1 MRYQNLRQ
9 LIGTLVALAAV
20 IGLPAIALADIA
32 NTSHNF
38 MGVGWTADPTEIC
51 IVCHTPHD
59 ADTTVTSAPLWNHEV
74 TTVASYSVYTSDT
87 LNATTGQP
95 DGVSKLCLSC
105 HDGSVALDSYG
116 GLTGSEF
123 LTTGEFGYVGTDLSD
138 DHPISF
144 VYNDTL
150 ATTDG
155 GLYPPTTTTATGVGG
170 GGTIDVEM
178 LFGTK
183 LQCASCHDAHGV
195 PGVSSLL
202 VKSNAASD
210 LCLTC
215 HNK

>member
-9 LIGTLVALAAV
+9 LIGTLVAMAAV
-20 IGLPAIALADIA
+20 IGLPAVAFADIT
-32 NTSHNF
+32 NSSHDF
-38 MGVGWTADPTEIC
+38 MGVGWTVDPTEIC

-59 ADTTVTSAPLWNHEV
+59 ADTTVTTAPLWNHDV
-74 TTVASYSVYTSDT
+74 TSVASYSVYTSDT

-116 GLTGSEF
+116 GLSGTEF
-123 LTTGEFGYVGTDLSD
+123 LSSGDFGYIGTDLSD

-144 VYNDTL
+144 VW
-150 ATTDG
+150 TDAG
-155 GLYPPTTTTATGVGG
+155 IGAEDSGLNSVTDASGL
-170 GGTIDVEM
+170 GGTIDEDM

-183 LQCASCHDAHGV
+183 LQCASCHDPHGV
-195 PGVSSLL
+195 PGVPSFL